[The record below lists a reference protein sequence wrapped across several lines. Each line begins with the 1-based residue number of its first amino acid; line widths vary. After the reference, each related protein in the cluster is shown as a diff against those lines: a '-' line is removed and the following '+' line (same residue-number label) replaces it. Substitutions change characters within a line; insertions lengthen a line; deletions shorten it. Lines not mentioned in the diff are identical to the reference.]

1 MFPKVCSLLTKY
13 VGFFLTGWRLAC
25 QSHLTN
31 ALMSKHLGPE
41 LSTPWESSQS
51 QDPLLRPQ
59 PPLLSKLSPTPRC
72 KLPPPDPPLGGPQ
85 AQCQGLRGPTAGQG
99 GRQRK
104 RAQAHQAVCQP
115 RPRGCLLTDFLGNY
129 FISTEQE
136 ESNSIIQED
145 TLKVIICVTRPAPSP
160 FCEEGKKAK
169 PGKRKKKRPPL
180 SRACA
185 AAARINYTAALTH
198 LPPRR

>member
-1 MFPKVCSLLTKY
+1 MFPKVCSFLTKY

-31 ALMSKHLGPE
+31 ALMSKHLSPE
-41 LSTPWESSQS
+41 LSTPWETSQS
-51 QDPLLRPQ
+51 QDPLLWPQ

-104 RAQAHQAVCQP
+104 RAQAHQAGCQP
-115 RPRGCLLTDFLGNY
+115 RPRGCLFTDFLGNY

-136 ESNSIIQED
+136 ESNSIIQAD
-145 TLKVIICVTRPAPSP
+145 TLKIIICVMRPAPSP
-160 FCEEGKKAK
+160 SCEEGKKAK
-169 PGKRKKKRPPL
+169 PGKRKKKKAPIVSSL
-180 SRACA
+180 CSRSQD
-185 AAARINYTAALTH
+185 
-198 LPPRR
+198 